1 LYEEDK
7 EEIEENEDKTS
18 DQQMQEDQEDDEVPI
33 DFDDQQIT
41 ELVHKFFSQSSE
53 DRLNYMHLL
62 KELLSKKLNKQFEEY
77 KKQIEK

>member
-1 LYEEDK
+1 
-7 EEIEENEDKTS
+7 
-18 DQQMQEDQEDDEVPI
+18 MQEDQDDDEVPI

-77 KKQIEK
+77 KKQIEKQ